1 MSEEYAPLNRGYG
14 DRTELLPSSSTS
26 ATNQSNSINTIS
38 KVALV
43 ALFVACVFVLGIV
56 AIVVLVLVIR
66 HLRRPMDDDRK
77 TTVNLN
83 IYLRLNQTCERH
95 AKSLNYFLRHY
106 DEKGDQKIDF
116 ETVHLPHITLFATG
130 FEKGSIDSITEA
142 IKSVAASNFSR
153 SQPCV
158 VTMEQSVTLTGNYL
172 MWGVRRDACLQT
184 FSDMIV
190 HATSA
195 HVSTVAKKTIPD
207 WVHTLPEDIK
217 QKKIEMIHQYG
228 SPNVFSQYQPQYVLI
243 YTQICIHYYCLLLY
257 ECYLLLV
264 EHTSNCA
271 FVSPVRFCMTIHCI
285 QCYIGM
291 VHQCSGSEEKIG

>member
-1 MSEEYAPLNRGYG
+1 MSEEYAPLNRGYR
-14 DRTELLPSSSTS
+14 DRTELLPSSSIT
-26 ATNQSNSINTIS
+26 ATKQSNSINTIS
-38 KVALV
+38 KALI
-43 ALFVACVFVLGIV
+43 ALFVACMFALGIV
-56 AIVVLVLVIR
+56 AVVVLVLVIR
-66 HLRRPMDDDRK
+66 YLRRPTDDDDRK

-130 FEKGSIDSITEA
+130 FEKSSIDSITEA

-153 SQPCV
+153 SQPCE

-172 MWGVRRDACLQT
+172 MWGVRRDECLQT
-184 FSDMIV
+184 FSNMIV

-195 HVSTVAKKTIPD
+195 HVSAVAKKTIPD
-207 WVHTLPEDIK
+207 WVHTLPEDMK

-228 SPNVFSQYQPQYVLI
+228 SPNVLSQYQPQYVLI
-243 YTQICIHYYCLLLY
+243 YTQMYIHYYCLLLY
-257 ECYLLLV
+257 ECCLYTV
-264 EHTSNCA
+264 GRAH
-271 FVSPVRFCMTIHCI
+271 F
-285 QCYIGM
+285 
-291 VHQCSGSEEKIG
+291 